1 MIERKKG
8 ILLVLGFIAVAL
20 LSVWGAWGGGT
31 AAETVPEKTGATKFV
46 SEEKKE
52 SVSKEKTKSVSE
64 NESDALPVLPAEES
78 VRQYAT
84 GRHKRNRPLTDPFR
98 ASGQIAPV
106 PQTGI
111 SGAAVSSLP
120 SLAGIVTAGEDRRC
134 ILQTSGSAQTLREG
148 EGIAGWTVTEIG
160 ETHVVLAGP
169 SGVHSL
175 TL

>member
-1 MIERKKG
+1 M
-8 ILLVLGFIAVAL
+8 LGFIAVAL

-31 AAETVPEKTGATKFV
+31 AAETVPEKSGTMKFV
-46 SEEKKE
+46 SEEKK
-52 SVSKEKTKSVSE
+52 KSVSE
-64 NESDALPVLPAEES
+64 KESVSENGSDALPVLPAEES

-106 PQTGI
+106 LQTGI

-120 SLAGIVTAGEDRRC
+120 NLSGIVTAGEDRRC
-134 ILQTSGSAQTLREG
+134 ILQMSGSAQTLREG
-148 EGIAGWTVTEIG
+148 EGIAGWMVTEIG
-160 ETHVVLAGP
+160 ESYVVLAGP

>member
-31 AAETVPEKTGATKFV
+31 AAETVPEKTGTTKLV
-46 SEEKKE
+46 SEEKTK
-52 SVSKEKTKSVSE
+52 SASEKKSVSE
-64 NESDALPVLPAEES
+64 KETDALPVLPAEES

-98 ASGQIAPV
+98 ASAQIAPV
-106 PQTGI
+106 PQMGI
-111 SGAAVSSLP
+111 SGAVVSSLP

>member
-31 AAETVPEKTGATKFV
+31 AAETVPEKTGMTKLV
-46 SEEKKE
+46 SEEKTK
-52 SVSKEKTKSVSE
+52 SASEKKSVSE
-64 NESDALPVLPAEES
+64 KETDALPVLPAEES

-98 ASGQIAPV
+98 ASAQIAPV

-111 SGAAVSSLP
+111 SGATVSSLP

>member
-31 AAETVPEKTGATKFV
+31 AAETVPEKTGTTKLV
-46 SEEKKE
+46 SEEKTK
-52 SVSKEKTKSVSE
+52 SASEKKSVSE
-64 NESDALPVLPAEES
+64 KETDALPVLPAEES

-98 ASGQIAPV
+98 ASAQIAPV

-111 SGAAVSSLP
+111 SGATVSSLP

>member
-31 AAETVPEKTGATKFV
+31 AAETVPEKTGTTKLV
-46 SEEKKE
+46 SEEKTK
-52 SVSKEKTKSVSE
+52 SASEKKSVSE
-64 NESDALPVLPAEES
+64 KETDALPVLPVEES

-98 ASGQIAPV
+98 ASAQIAPV

-111 SGAAVSSLP
+111 SGATVSSLP